1 MRQEKTARRRRCLLA
16 GAGLVRGA
24 FGDNLAANDE
34 LGDVS
39 IAMRS
44 ALESASRLRL
54 IGAFPLPARG
64 QVQNTK
70 IHFNPLPKIPMT
82 HRAPP
87 EKKLLTRQACCRP
100 SDPDRQFP
108 VAEVRRFQS
117 LDGAGVKGDEV
128 AFDLGAVSGLAA
140 GVAVGAAVGLFLLH
154 SIRHSTHFHTML
166 SP

>member
-1 MRQEKTARRRRCLLA
+1 MQEKAALRRRCLRA
-16 GAGLVRGA
+16 RSGFVRGA
-24 FGDNLAANDE
+24 FGDNLAVDYE
-34 LGDVS
+34 QGDVS
-39 IAMRS
+39 IALRS

-70 IHFNPLPKIPMT
+70 IHFNPLPKMPMT

-87 EKKLLTRQACCRP
+87 AEKLLTRQACCRP
-100 SDPDRQFP
+100 SDPDRQLS
-108 VAEVRRFQS
+108 VAEVRSFQA
-117 LDGAGVKGDEV
+117 LDGLRVERDHV
-128 AFDLGAVSGLAA
+128 ALDLGAVSGLAA
-140 GVAVGAAVGLFLLH
+140 GVAAWAAVSGFLLH